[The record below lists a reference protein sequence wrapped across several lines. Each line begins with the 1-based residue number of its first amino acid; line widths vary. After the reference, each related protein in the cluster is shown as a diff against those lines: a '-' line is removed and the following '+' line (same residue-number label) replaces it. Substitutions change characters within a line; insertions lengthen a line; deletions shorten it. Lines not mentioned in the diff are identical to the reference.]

1 MFLEGFGK
9 AFRNLITGMLFT
21 IAVLVCDPALRR
33 EEKEALVRI
42 HSQEKTPAPS
52 GTDVRLL

>member
-1 MFLEGFGK
+1 
-9 AFRNLITGMLFT
+9 MLFT